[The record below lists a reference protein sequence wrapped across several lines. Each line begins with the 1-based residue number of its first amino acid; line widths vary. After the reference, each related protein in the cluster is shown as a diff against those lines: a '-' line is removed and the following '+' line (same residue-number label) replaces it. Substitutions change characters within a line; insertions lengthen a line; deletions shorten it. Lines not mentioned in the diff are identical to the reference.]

1 MLARKNRLVM
11 NWYNFLGQEYSF
23 LNPIVSRLIALKTL
37 KSQIIF
43 GALPL
48 KPHKGSALDTSC
60 NYDRFAI
67 ALCLKKL
74 NLLPQNGNQL
84 KCLYKSPEAKYEE
97 DP

>member
-1 MLARKNRLVM
+1 M

-48 KPHKGSALDTSC
+48 KPHKGSALDPSC

-67 ALCLKKL
+67 ALCLTKL
-74 NLLPQNGNQL
+74 NLLPQNGHQL
-84 KCLYKSPEAKYEE
+84 KWLHKSLEARSGE
-97 DP
+97 DF